1 MSEGLTVD
9 ASGGAPTL
17 MLSDGATATFD
28 AANSD
33 LSAGFLTFNYIVG
46 DGDQSQNL
54 EITKVNVPA
63 NTSVDDTNN
72 LAVDF
77 AGAID
82 VGTGLQI
89 GLSPLTVTSV
99 MASSNSGEAG
109 AGATIKLTLAMSEP
123 MMVNTSSGSPT
134 LLLNDGATA
143 TYDASASD
151 PAANKLVFD
160 YIVGDGDETPNLAIA
175 AVNLNGAAIEDGSGY
190 NADFSAAPAFNT
202 GLQIGPTFVESIST
216 NGGSEA
222 SGGQTIQVTLAM
234 DGAVSVS
241 GLPTLTLNDGG
252 TAIYNSSASMPST
265 GDLVFGSTPD
275 LEVAKVNIL
284 VDATV
289 LDANGVSAS
298 FLGALDVPTGV
309 QIVPCYCPGT
319 LIRTDSGD
327 VPVESLAIGDGV
339 VTVSGESRAIKWIG
353 RRVVSTVFAEPLR
366 FLPIRI
372 KVSALADNVPSRDL
386 LLSPDHAVLVD
397 DVLIQAGALVN
408 GTSVVRANDMPV
420 TFTYYHVELDD
431 HSLILAE
438 NTLAETFVDNVDR
451 MAFDNWAEYEALYPD
466 GKPIVEMSYPRAKA
480 HRQVPRAIRER
491 LAERGARLFGT
502 SVPAAA

>member
-1 MSEGLTVD
+1 
-9 ASGGAPTL
+9 
-17 MLSDGATATFD
+17 
-28 AANSD
+28 
-33 LSAGFLTFNYIVG
+33 
-46 DGDQSQNL
+46 
-54 EITKVNVPA
+54 
-63 NTSVDDTNN
+63 
-72 LAVDF
+72 
-77 AGAID
+77 
-82 VGTGLQI
+82 
-89 GLSPLTVTSV
+89 
-99 MASSNSGEAG
+99 
-109 AGATIKLTLAMSEP
+109 
-123 MMVNTSSGSPT
+123 
-134 LLLNDGATA
+134 
-143 TYDASASD
+143 
-151 PAANKLVFD
+151 
-160 YIVGDGDETPNLAIA
+160 
-175 AVNLNGAAIEDGSGY
+175 
-190 NADFSAAPAFNT
+190 
-202 GLQIGPTFVESIST
+202 
-216 NGGSEA
+216 
-222 SGGQTIQVTLAM
+222 
-234 DGAVSVS
+234 
-241 GLPTLTLNDGG
+241 
-252 TAIYNSSASMPST
+252 MPST

-451 MAFDNWAEYEALYPD
+451 MAFDNWADYEALYPD